1 MHKWVCANNTGISYN
16 CRGNFNVKMM
26 INHRTLGYPM
36 FKQRH
41 LADCHPCQTQC
52 SSTEDLRSQS
62 RMLIQGGKHQGAS
75 TGVYKT
81 QGNRRPSTPNT
92 KICTAM
98 HVFFQKR
105 MGGEDCRRKRSICSS
120 HRVCFMSAASS
131 IVNSNLSIHGYSKHS
146 SSPLTK
152 YAMRFLLKQ
161 VSFVQRIPPY
171 SNFKFRMLHLPPWQS
186 SVRSRGREPE
196 FSGRR

>member
-1 MHKWVCANNTGISYN
+1 MSNTVLQHRRSKKPIQDAHTRWQASRSEH
-16 CRGNFNVKMM
+16 RGLQNS
-26 INHRTLGYPM
+26 R
-36 FKQRH
+36 KQT
-41 LADCHPCQTQC
+41 PVN
-52 SSTEDLRSQS
+52 SQ
-62 RMLIQGGKHQGAS
+62 HQNLHCNA
-75 TGVYKT
+75 
-81 QGNRRPSTPNT
+81 
-92 KICTAM
+92 C
-98 HVFFQKR
+98 FFHKR